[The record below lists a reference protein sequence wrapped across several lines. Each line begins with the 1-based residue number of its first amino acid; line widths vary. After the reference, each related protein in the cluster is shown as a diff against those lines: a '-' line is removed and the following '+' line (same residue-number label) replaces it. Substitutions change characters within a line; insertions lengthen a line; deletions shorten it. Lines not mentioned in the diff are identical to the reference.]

1 VAVTP
6 ITWVWWDKK
15 MERRVML
22 MLNHHSIRGI
32 IRGNC
37 IIIITAS
44 VALTPV
50 AGKKGSAALL

>member
-1 VAVTP
+1 
-6 ITWVWWDKK
+6 
-15 MERRVML
+15 ML